1 MLASVLIMGWVA
13 SPMVTDLPEGW
24 RLPTSAEL
32 QHPML
37 PESPAAFTRVIADL
51 DDDGG
56 DDTALLLKST
66 TNNAEA
72 LWVRMSGKERPA
84 WIRVNEISWGSD
96 FANVGL
102 VMRIDAAEPG
112 IYACPEAEAVCQ
124 QGRDGATRSLVLSST
139 GIEYFRLGS
148 ASSLYFWNEKQEKFQ
163 RVWLSD

>member
-1 MLASVLIMGWVA
+1 MLASVLMMGWVV
-13 SPMVTDLPEGW
+13 SPMASDLPEGW

-37 PESPAAFTRVIADL
+37 PESPAAFTRVLADL
-51 DDDGG
+51 DDDGS

-66 TNNAEA
+66 TSNAEA
-72 LWVRMSGKERPA
+72 LWVRMSGKEGPA

-96 FANVGL
+96 YANVGL
-102 VMRIDAAEPG
+102 VMRIDKAEPG

-124 QGRDGATRSLVLSST
+124 QERDGAAHSLVLSST

-148 ASSLYFWNEKQEKFQ
+148 ASSLYFWDKALRRFQ
-163 RVWLSD
+163 QVGLSD

>member
-1 MLASVLIMGWVA
+1 MLASVLMMGWVV
-13 SPMVTDLPEGW
+13 SPMMSDLPEGW

-32 QHPML
+32 EHPML

-51 DDDGG
+51 DDDGS

-66 TNNAEA
+66 TSNAEA
-72 LWVRMSGKERPA
+72 LWVRMSGKEGPT
-84 WIRVNEISWGSD
+84 WIQVDEISWGSD
-96 FANVGL
+96 YAHVGL

-124 QGRDGATRSLVLSST
+124 QERDGAARSLVLSSA

-148 ASSLYFWNEKQEKFQ
+148 ASSLYFWDKAQ
-163 RVWLSD
+163 RRFRQVALSD

>member
-1 MLASVLIMGWVA
+1 MLASFLIVVGVA
-13 SPMVTDLPEGW
+13 GPMVNDLPEGW

-66 TNNAEA
+66 TSNAEA
-72 LWVRMSGKERPA
+72 LWVRMSGKEGPA
-84 WIRVNEISWGSD
+84 WVRVDEISWGSD

-112 IYACPEAEAVCQ
+112 IYACPAAEEVCQ
-124 QGRDGATRSLVLSST
+124 QGRDSAARSLVLPNT

-148 ASSLYFWNEKQEKFQ
+148 ASSLYFWDSAQRKFKQ
-163 RVWLSD
+163 VWLSD